1 MTMNQTCL
9 LKLLTDPSSI
19 AIIGASQDENKVG
32 GRPVHYLQ
40 RFGYTGKIYPINPRR
55 ESIQGLPAYAS
66 LTHLPEAPDVAII
79 ALAGAS
85 VMTSVEECARQGVGL
100 AIIMSSGFAEAGEDG
115 KAQQRQL
122 TEIAART
129 GMRLIGPN
137 SQGIASFN
145 NGSVANFSTMFTQLP
160 PEDGPVAVISQSGA
174 TSAALYTLLRE
185 QKIGVRHVM
194 ATGNEADL
202 TVSELAYTI
211 LDDSD
216 LKVLILYMESIKDP
230 EMLIKAAARARD
242 KGIPIIAVKAGR
254 SEKGAI
260 AAQSHTGALSGEDDV
275 IDAFLRQHGIWRA
288 FDLNDVAQTLPL
300 YLKDLPHIGRKLVV
314 VSNSGSSCVMSAD
327 FADNMGLPMANLSA
341 TTQEHVASTLA
352 SYATATNP
360 IDLTAALMGNSG
372 LLEHVLDALKADDEA
387 QTLLV
392 SLPVAGNGY
401 DLDLMAEHISQFE
414 EASQRLVMVSSTL
427 ASILEPFR
435 RRGIATFKGELQAL
449 RALDQI
455 TLHRALLQRPMAR
468 VQDAPSI
475 ILPASSEPF
484 LSEADSLT
492 ALSAAGL
499 PVVRHLMC
507 HTPDEALK
515 AWKSLRGPVVL
526 KACSDKLPHKSEY
539 GLVFLNLNSER
550 AIRAASQQCEETM
563 HAMDLTPAYVV
574 SPMESGR
581 WEMALGAK
589 NDPSYG
595 PVIMIGNGG
604 KYIEAMPD
612 YRLLIPPFSAADVR
626 DAIAGLQI
634 APIFGGIRGEPPIA
648 IKPLAD
654 MAIQLANLMLRNE
667 DVIASVD
674 LNPVLID
681 TDKVVILDALI
692 ERRHG
697 NRPKQSVAPH
707 DASVTMAD

>member
-1 MTMNQTCL
+1 MTPKQSCL
-9 LKLLTDPSSI
+9 LTLLTNPSSI

-32 GRPVHYLQ
+32 GRPVQYLQ
-40 RFGYTGKIYPINPRR
+40 RFGYQGKIYPINPSRDH
-55 ESIQGLPAYAS
+55 IQGLPAYAS
-66 LTHLPEAPDVAII
+66 LAKLPETPDVAIV

-85 VMTSVEECARQGVGL
+85 VMASVEECARQGVGL
-100 AIIMSSGFAEAGEDG
+100 AIIMSSGFAEAGEHG

-122 TEIAART
+122 AEIAAST

-137 SQGIASFN
+137 SQGIASFH
-145 NGSVANFSTMFTQLP
+145 NGAVANFSTMFTQLP

-185 QKIGVRHVM
+185 QHIGVRYVM

-202 TVSELAYTI
+202 TVSELAYSA
-211 LDDSD
+211 LKDPD
-216 LKVLILYMESIKDP
+216 LKVLVLYMESIKDP
-230 EMLIKAAARARD
+230 EMLIKAAGRARER
-242 KGIPIIAVKAGR
+242 GIPIIAIKAGR

-288 FDLNDVAQTLPL
+288 CDMNEIAQTLPL
-300 YLKDLPHIGRKLVV
+300 YLKGLAHIGRKLVV

-327 FADNMGLPMANLSA
+327 FADTLDLPLAELCVA
-341 TTQEHVASTLA
+341 TQECVASTLA
-352 SYATATNP
+352 SYATSTNP

-372 LLEHVLDALKADDEA
+372 LLEQVLDALKQDDEA

-392 SLPVAGNGY
+392 SLPVAGQGY
-401 DLDLMAEHISQFE
+401 DLDLMAEHIAAFE
-414 EASQRLVMVSSTL
+414 ATSQRLVMVSSTL
-427 ASILEPFR
+427 EAILEPFR
-435 RRGIATFKGELQAL
+435 HRGIATFKGELQAL
-449 RALDQI
+449 RGLNQI
-455 TLHRALLQRPMAR
+455 TLHQALLQRPMAR

-475 ILPASSEPF
+475 ILPASGEPF

-492 ALSAAGL
+492 ALLAAGL
-499 PVVRHLMC
+499 PVVRHSVC
-507 HTPDEALK
+507 YTPEEALT
-515 AWKSLRGPVVL
+515 AWKTFRGPMVL

-550 AIRAASQQCEETM
+550 SIRAAARQCEETM
-563 HAMDLTPAYVV
+563 RAMELTPAYVV
-574 SPMESGR
+574 SPMETGR

-626 DAIAGLQI
+626 NAIEGLRI
-634 APIFGGIRGEPPIA
+634 APIFEGVRGEPPIA

-674 LNPVLID
+674 LNPVLVD
-681 TDKVVILDALI
+681 TDKVLVLDALI

-697 NRPKQSVAPH
+697 NHSEPLATSTDVHATVA
-707 DASVTMAD
+707 D